1 MPENTTRKEY
11 EMGHGASR
19 LQVAKV
25 ITDTKVEYTLDTWKE
40 LPGLEEVNGTYD
52 KKAETFY
59 ADNKAAKN
67 LTTEGAPTRKFTLL
81 GKLDPYYVAYLN
93 NDYYNEATGVY
104 IEKKATT
111 QQLFAVRY
119 ITDLTDGDKVY
130 STWFACS
137 LTNRSEETDKTRSDS
152 IEKTQTVL
160 EFTCLDPIHS
170 WKLADDTTFNNRQL
184 NIYQSKSN
192 LNLESYWDELKDLMP
207 DEADGVTE
215 TASE

>member
-1 MPENTTRKEY
+1 MSENTTNRKSY

-25 ITDTKVEYTLDTWKE
+25 LTDTKAEYKLDKWVEI
-40 LPGLEEVNGTYD
+40 PGLEEVNGTYD
-52 KKAETFY
+52 KKTETFY

-81 GKLDPYYVAYLN
+81 GKLDPYYIAYLN
-93 NDYYNEATGVY
+93 GDYYNEATGVY
-104 IEKKATT
+104 IEKKATA

-119 ITDLTDGDKVY
+119 ITDLTDGDQVF

-152 IEKTQTVL
+152 IEKTQTNL
-160 EFTCLDPIHS
+160 EFTCLDPVHK
-170 WKLADDTTFNNRQL
+170 WKLADDTEFNNRQL
-184 NIYQSKSN
+184 NVYKSKSQID
-192 LNLESYWDELKDLMP
+192 LEAKWDNLENLMP
-207 DEADGVTE
+207 DEADGVTAE
-215 TASE
+215 

>member
-1 MPENTTRKEY
+1 MPENTTRKAY

-25 ITDTKVEYTLDTWKE
+25 KADTKEAYTLDKWIE
-40 LPGLEEVNGTYD
+40 IPGLEEVNGTYD
-52 KKAETFY
+52 KKTETFY

-93 NDYYNEATGVY
+93 GDYYNEETGVY
-104 IEKKATT
+104 IEKKATS

-119 ITDLTDGDKVY
+119 ITALTDGDNVY
-130 STWFACS
+130 STWFSCS

-152 IEKTQTVL
+152 IEKTQTTL
-160 EFTCLDPIHS
+160 EFTCLDPVHA
-170 WKLADDTTFNNRQL
+170 WTLADGTTFNNRQL
-184 NIYQSKSN
+184 NVYEKKSKIK
-192 LNLESYWDELKDLMP
+192 LAEKWDNLEDLMP
-207 DEADGVTE
+207 DEADGA
-215 TASE
+215 TAAE